1 MTRPTLNY
9 RSKTEAVMALK
20 AQGLR
25 VDAIARRI
33 GTTVKNVETM
43 ARYARR
49 RGLPLPVEVVETLLS
64 HDVHQ
69 RLVPQARKRKVTVD
83 RLIVQLITAIAND
96 NMVDAVLDD
105 KGAA

>member
-20 AQGLR
+20 AQGLG

-33 GTTVKNVETM
+33 GST
-43 ARYARR
+43 
-49 RGLPLPVEVVETLLS
+49 
-64 HDVHQ
+64 
-69 RLVPQARKRKVTVD
+69 
-83 RLIVQLITAIAND
+83 

-105 KGAA
+105 RGAA